1 MMIPYKFKLGPHT
14 FRVSQP
20 LSLPRGML
28 GQTWF
33 SAPYQVQV
41 ATHSS
46 LRLRRRT
53 PVQRAETF
61 WHEVTHAILHDME
74 HPLWKN
80 EQFVTQF
87 SKRLNQ
93 VVQTAKLT

>member
-1 MMIPYKFKLGPHT
+1 MMIPYSFRLGRKAYDIRSVPLLTHA
-14 FRVSQP
+14 RVGEVHFAP
-20 LSLPRGML
+20 GVVELAWTGRGGKPR
-28 GQTWF
+28 
-33 SAPYQVQV
+33 S
-41 ATHSS
+41 HE
-46 LRLRRRT
+46 
-53 PVQRAETF
+53 QRCETF

-93 VVQTAKLT
+93 VVQTAKLA

>member
-1 MMIPYKFKLGPHT
+1 MMIPYKFKLGRHQY
-14 FRVSQP
+14 RVSQP
-20 LSLPRGML
+20 LTLPYKHVGLVYFATREVFLAQYKSDG
-28 GQTWF
+28 
-33 SAPYQVQV
+33 SA
-41 ATHSS
+41 
-46 LRLRRRT
+46 RRSPRK
-53 PVQRAETF
+53 RAETF
-61 WHEVTHAILHDME
+61 WHEITHAILHDME